1 MRAIG
6 SEMYVVRAESQE
18 RSRPCPVCNGD
29 KRVTLILGTGEH
41 VSIDCDFCKAGWLG
55 PTGTEKYYEWSA
67 EVVRCVVSGLEARDG
82 EVRYYT
88 RASNGGQ
95 YVYPASETYDSL
107 DDAMVACG
115 VAIAEREREQA
126 EQMGRKVKANKSYS
140 WHVGYHR
147 REATEHRRKLEY
159 HEKAV
164 VVVQAKSREA
174 VTP

>member
-6 SEMYVVRAESQE
+6 SEMYVVRAESRE
-18 RSRPCPVCNGD
+18 LFRPCPVCNGD
-29 KRVTLILGTGEH
+29 KRVTLILGSGEH

-82 EVRYYT
+82 AVRYYT
-88 RASNGGQ
+88 DAPSGGR
-95 YVYPASETYDSL
+95 YVYDASQTYDSH
-107 DDAMVACG
+107 DEAMVACG
-115 VAIAEREREQA
+115 VAIAEREA
-126 EQMGRKVKANKSYS
+126 EQTERMGRKVKANKSYS

-147 REATEHRRKLEY
+147 REAAEHRRKMEY
-159 HEKAV
+159 HAAAA
-164 VVVQAKSREA
+164 VVVQAKSREG